1 MTYAALSSLLQSY
14 LENSETSFVANIPTI
29 VDQAENRIYHTV
41 NTPDQRLTA
50 TGTLLASEEE
60 ITCPANYLEPQALF
74 VTLDSERYP
83 LLQKQLSWIRTVF
96 QTGDSGTPA
105 YYAVSTASSTDTSII
120 VGPVPSS
127 TVTYELLYFGSPT
140 SIVTAG
146 STWLSVQFPETLL
159 YGSLLEGYVYMKG
172 EKDMRDTFQER
183 FDRAMKSLKQSVDV
197 QQLNDE
203 YRNQP
208 PAREIE

>member
-1 MTYAALSSLLQSY
+1 MTYAELQSLLQDF

-41 NTPDQRLTA
+41 NTPDQRLNE
-50 TGTLLASEEE
+50 TGSLAAGDLFFLTPTS
-60 ITCPANYLEPQALF
+60 YLEPEALF
-74 VTLDSERYP
+74 ITMSGTRQP
-83 LLQKQLSWIRTVF
+83 LLQKQPSWIKTVF
-96 QTGDSGTPA
+96 SSTDQGFPA
-105 YYAVSTASSTDTSII
+105 YYAVQSASQADTTILL
-120 VGPVPSS
+120 GPAPSAS
-127 TVTYELLYFGSPT
+127 AEWEFYYFGNPI

-197 QQLNDE
+197 QQLSDE

-208 PAREIE
+208 PAREVE